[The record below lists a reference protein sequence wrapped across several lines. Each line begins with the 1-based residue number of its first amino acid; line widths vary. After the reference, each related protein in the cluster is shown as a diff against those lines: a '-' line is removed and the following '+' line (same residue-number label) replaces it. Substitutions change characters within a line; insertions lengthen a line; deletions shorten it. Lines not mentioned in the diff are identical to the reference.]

1 MTTIAVALL
10 VFLPMLLE
18 AVRAAR
24 NERAQRARG
33 GLEAAGDIYWA
44 MRVVYPA
51 SFAIMILEG
60 TGRDRPITV
69 VVVGVVVF
77 AIAKL
82 LKWWAILT
90 LGQAWTFR
98 VVVVPDMPLITDGP
112 YRFIR
117 HPNYIGVLG
126 ELVGVA
132 LMSDARVSGPI
143 LTVLFVLLMFK
154 RIALEE
160 RTLMP
165 DHSEGR
171 EARR

>member
-1 MTTIAVALL
+1 
-10 VFLPMLLE
+10 
-18 AVRAAR
+18 
-24 NERAQRARG
+24 
-33 GLEAAGDIYWA
+33 
-44 MRVVYPA
+44 
-51 SFAIMILEG
+51 
-60 TGRDRPITV
+60 
-69 VVVGVVVF
+69 VGVVVF

-112 YRFIR
+112 YRFVR